1 MTTKHILALPQRN
14 GGAERRQEMFLKSGN
29 DKKAKRIWYVQVIAR
44 GIGVDREGNLWIG
57 KMDFPDINSAIQS
70 FTDIL
75 SYLKSIFRVAT
86 EQLEFI
92 QRTEKLRQEL
102 SNNPNQTEKL
112 KDFISQAEK
121 LKKIEDI
128 QTNTSAEIRE
138 IAEDI
143 ITVSSAISSS
153 SIVGS
158 TIDFLVF
165 IMEKILERGKSN
177 EYYQD
182 RMTESHFHLSSE
194 GIDLKKEISN
204 LSKIID
210 KITNILDNLTKE
222 KERCKKIIEASREC
236 WNDIYEVITEQK
248 KKKINLRDLYKTQQG
263 LKSIHVNPYTTPVY
277 KAIKLIPRTWNRDR
291 FAKGLKEA
299 IGVLQQVN
307 N

>member
-1 MTTKHILALPQRN
+1 M
-14 GGAERRQEMFLKSGN
+14 
-29 DKKAKRIWYVQVIAR
+29 QVIAR

-210 KITNILDNLTKE
+210 KVTNILDNLTKE
-222 KERCKKIIEASREC
+222 KERCERIIKSSREC
-236 WNDIYEVITEQK
+236 WTNIYKVITGQK

-263 LKSIHVNPYTTPVY
+263 LKSIHVNPYTVSVHE
-277 KAIKLIPRTWNRDR
+277 AMKLIPRTLNPNK
-291 FAKGLKEA
+291 FSKELAKALEA
-299 IGVLQQVN
+299 LQKALPEEKN
-307 N
+307 D